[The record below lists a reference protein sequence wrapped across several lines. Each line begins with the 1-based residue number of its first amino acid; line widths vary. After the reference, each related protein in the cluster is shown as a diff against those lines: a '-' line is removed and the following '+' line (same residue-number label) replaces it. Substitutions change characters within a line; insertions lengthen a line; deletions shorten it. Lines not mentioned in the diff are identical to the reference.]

1 MKVYLLE
8 DVKGQ
13 GKKGEIINVSDG
25 YAQNFLF
32 KKNLASPATADVI
45 NSVEIKN
52 KTLAYH
58 KEQERLA
65 AIEKAAQLK
74 GRKIVL
80 KARHGE
86 QGKIFGSITAKEI
99 AEALNSAGEKI
110 DKKDIDLKAPIKET
124 GEYPLSVRLYANIST
139 EICGVGE
146 KKKILKGAPLG
157 PLFFQ

>member
-52 KTLAYH
+52 KTLA
-58 KEQERLA
+58 
-65 AIEKAAQLK
+65 
-74 GRKIVL
+74 
-80 KARHGE
+80 
-86 QGKIFGSITAKEI
+86 
-99 AEALNSAGEKI
+99 
-110 DKKDIDLKAPIKET
+110 
-124 GEYPLSVRLYANIST
+124 
-139 EICGVGE
+139 
-146 KKKILKGAPLG
+146 
-157 PLFFQ
+157 

>member
-99 AEALNSAGEKI
+99 AEALLSGEKI
-110 DKKDIDLKAPIKET
+110 DKKDIELKAPIKET

-139 EICGVGE
+139 EIIVVVE
-146 KKKILKGAPLG
+146 
-157 PLFFQ
+157 

>member
-13 GKKGEIINVSDG
+13 GKKVSDG

-99 AEALNSAGEKI
+99 AEALLSAGEKI
-110 DKKDIDLKAPIKET
+110 DKKDIELKAPIKET

-139 EICGVGE
+139 EIIVVVE
-146 KKKILKGAPLG
+146 
-157 PLFFQ
+157 

>member
-8 DVKGQ
+8 DVKAQ

-139 EICGVGE
+139 EIIVVVE
-146 KKKILKGAPLG
+146 
-157 PLFFQ
+157 

>member
-1 MKVYLLE
+1 MLVNALLF
-8 DVKGQ
+8 
-13 GKKGEIINVSDG
+13 I
-25 YAQNFLF
+25 

-99 AEALNSAGEKI
+99 AEALLSAGEKI
-110 DKKDIDLKAPIKET
+110 DKKDIELKAPIKET

-139 EICGVGE
+139 EIIVVVE
-146 KKKILKGAPLG
+146 
-157 PLFFQ
+157 

>member
-32 KKNLASPATADVI
+32 KKNLASPSTADVI
-45 NSVEIKN
+45 NSVEIKK

-139 EICGVGE
+139 EIIVVVE
-146 KKKILKGAPLG
+146 
-157 PLFFQ
+157 

>member
-74 GRKIVL
+74 GRKIV
-80 KARHGE
+80 
-86 QGKIFGSITAKEI
+86 FGSITAKEI
-99 AEALNSAGEKI
+99 AEALLSAGEKI
-110 DKKDIDLKAPIKET
+110 DKKDIELKAPIKET

-139 EICGVGE
+139 EIIVVVE
-146 KKKILKGAPLG
+146 
-157 PLFFQ
+157 

>member
-65 AIEKAAQLK
+65 AIEKAAQHK

-139 EICGVGE
+139 EIIVVVE
-146 KKKILKGAPLG
+146 
-157 PLFFQ
+157 

>member
-13 GKKGEIINVSDG
+13 GKQREIINVRDG

-99 AEALNSAGEKI
+99 AEALLSAGEKI
-110 DKKDIDLKAPIKET
+110 DKKDIELKAPIKET

-139 EICGVGE
+139 EIIVVVE
-146 KKKILKGAPLG
+146 
-157 PLFFQ
+157 

>member
-99 AEALNSAGEKI
+99 AEVLNSAGEKI

-139 EICGVGE
+139 
-146 KKKILKGAPLG
+146 KIIVVVE
-157 PLFFQ
+157 

>member
-32 KKNLASPATADVI
+32 KKNLASHATADVI

-99 AEALNSAGEKI
+99 AEALLSAGEKI
-110 DKKDIDLKAPIKET
+110 DKKDIELKAPIKET

-139 EICGVGE
+139 EIIVVVE
-146 KKKILKGAPLG
+146 
-157 PLFFQ
+157 

>member
-99 AEALNSAGEKI
+99 VEALNSAGEKI

-139 EICGVGE
+139 EIIVVVE
-146 KKKILKGAPLG
+146 
-157 PLFFQ
+157 

>member
-32 KKNLASPATADVI
+32 KKNLASLATADVI

-139 EICGVGE
+139 EIIVVVE
-146 KKKILKGAPLG
+146 
-157 PLFFQ
+157 

>member
-99 AEALNSAGEKI
+99 AEALNSAGEKN

-139 EICGVGE
+139 EIIVVVE
-146 KKKILKGAPLG
+146 
-157 PLFFQ
+157 

>member
-8 DVKGQ
+8 DVKGP

-99 AEALNSAGEKI
+99 AEALLSAGEKI

-139 EICGVGE
+139 EIIVVVE
-146 KKKILKGAPLG
+146 
-157 PLFFQ
+157 

>member
-86 QGKIFGSITAKEI
+86 QGKIFGSITAK
-99 AEALNSAGEKI
+99 
-110 DKKDIDLKAPIKET
+110 DIDLKAPIKET

-139 EICGVGE
+139 EIIVVVE
-146 KKKILKGAPLG
+146 
-157 PLFFQ
+157 

>member
-86 QGKIFGSITAKEI
+86 QGKIFGSITAEEI

-139 EICGVGE
+139 EIIVVVE
-146 KKKILKGAPLG
+146 
-157 PLFFQ
+157 

>member
-1 MKVYLLE
+1 M
-8 DVKGQ
+8 
-13 GKKGEIINVSDG
+13 EIQWFGNSEF
-25 YAQNFLF
+25 QNESFFF

-52 KTLAYH
+52 KTLAYN

-139 EICGVGE
+139 EIIVVVE
-146 KKKILKGAPLG
+146 
-157 PLFFQ
+157 

>member
-32 KKNLASPATADVI
+32 KKNLASPAPADVI

-139 EICGVGE
+139 EIIVVVE
-146 KKKILKGAPLG
+146 
-157 PLFFQ
+157 

>member
-99 AEALNSAGEKI
+99 AEALLSAGEKI
-110 DKKDIDLKAPIKET
+110 DKKDIELKAPIKET
-124 GEYPLSVRLYANIST
+124 G
-139 EICGVGE
+139 
-146 KKKILKGAPLG
+146 
-157 PLFFQ
+157 

>member
-52 KTLAYH
+52 KTLAFH

-65 AIEKAAQLK
+65 AVEKAKQLK
-74 GRKIVL
+74 GKKILL

-86 QGKIFGSITAKEI
+86 QGKIFGSITGKEI
-99 AEALNSAGEKI
+99 AEALL
-110 DKKDIDLKAPIKET
+110 KKDIELKAPIKET
-124 GEYPLSVRLYANIST
+124 GEYPITVRLYANIST
-139 EICGVGE
+139 EIVVVVE
-146 KKKILKGAPLG
+146 
-157 PLFFQ
+157 

>member
-86 QGKIFGSITAKEI
+86 QGKIFDSITAKEI

-139 EICGVGE
+139 EIIVVVE
-146 KKKILKGAPLG
+146 
-157 PLFFQ
+157 

>member
-86 QGKIFGSITAKEI
+86 QAKIFGSITAKEI

-139 EICGVGE
+139 EIIVVVE
-146 KKKILKGAPLG
+146 
-157 PLFFQ
+157 

>member
-1 MKVYLLE
+1 MLE

-139 EICGVGE
+139 EIIVVVE
-146 KKKILKGAPLG
+146 
-157 PLFFQ
+157 

>member
-1 MKVYLLE
+1 MKVYMLE

-99 AEALNSAGEKI
+99 AEALLSAGEKI

-139 EICGVGE
+139 EIIVVVE
-146 KKKILKGAPLG
+146 
-157 PLFFQ
+157 

>member
-52 KTLAYH
+52 KTVAYH

-99 AEALNSAGEKI
+99 AESLLSAGEKI
-110 DKKDIDLKAPIKET
+110 DKKDIELKAPIKET

-139 EICGVGE
+139 EIIVVVE
-146 KKKILKGAPLG
+146 
-157 PLFFQ
+157 

>member
-1 MKVYLLE
+1 M
-8 DVKGQ
+8 
-13 GKKGEIINVSDG
+13 
-25 YAQNFLF
+25 
-32 KKNLASPATADVI
+32 
-45 NSVEIKN
+45 EIKN

-99 AEALNSAGEKI
+99 AEALLSAGEKI
-110 DKKDIDLKAPIKET
+110 DKKDIELKAPIKET

-139 EICGVGE
+139 EIIVVVE
-146 KKKILKGAPLG
+146 
-157 PLFFQ
+157 

>member
-52 KTLAYH
+52 NTLAYH

-139 EICGVGE
+139 EIIVVVE
-146 KKKILKGAPLG
+146 
-157 PLFFQ
+157 

>member
-32 KKNLASPATADVI
+32 KKNLASPANADVI

-139 EICGVGE
+139 EIIVVVE
-146 KKKILKGAPLG
+146 
-157 PLFFQ
+157 

>member
-86 QGKIFGSITAKEI
+86 QGKIFGSITAKDI
-99 AEALNSAGEKI
+99 ADALNSAGEKI

-139 EICGVGE
+139 EIIVVVE
-146 KKKILKGAPLG
+146 
-157 PLFFQ
+157 

>member
-45 NSVEIKN
+45 NSAEIKN

-139 EICGVGE
+139 EIIVVVE
-146 KKKILKGAPLG
+146 
-157 PLFFQ
+157 

>member
-99 AEALNSAGEKI
+99 AEALNQAGEKI

-139 EICGVGE
+139 EIIVVVE
-146 KKKILKGAPLG
+146 
-157 PLFFQ
+157 

>member
-99 AEALNSAGEKI
+99 AEALNSAGEKS

-139 EICGVGE
+139 EIIVVVE
-146 KKKILKGAPLG
+146 
-157 PLFFQ
+157 

>member
-13 GKKGEIINVSDG
+13 GKKGEIINVSDC

-139 EICGVGE
+139 EIIVVVE
-146 KKKILKGAPLG
+146 
-157 PLFFQ
+157 

>member
-45 NSVEIKN
+45 NSVEIKH

-110 DKKDIDLKAPIKET
+110 DKKDIELKAPIKET

-139 EICGVGE
+139 EIIVVVE
-146 KKKILKGAPLG
+146 
-157 PLFFQ
+157 

>member
-110 DKKDIDLKAPIKET
+110 DKMDIDLKAPIKET

-139 EICGVGE
+139 EIIVVVE
-146 KKKILKGAPLG
+146 
-157 PLFFQ
+157 

>member
-80 KARHGE
+80 KARHGG

-99 AEALNSAGEKI
+99 AEALLSAGEKI

-139 EICGVGE
+139 EIIVVVE
-146 KKKILKGAPLG
+146 
-157 PLFFQ
+157 